1 TPRIQAPA
9 VPMAEAERQQA
20 QRREALEALPTWSL
34 AGRVAISTA
43 QKGGSG
49 RLEWSQQDGAYR
61 VSLSAPVT
69 RQSWSLSLDPEGR
82 ALLEGVE
89 GGPRQGRDASLLL
102 RAATGW
108 EIPVHEL
115 GWLLR
120 GLDTTGAAGVE
131 YGTDAH
137 LQRMQASGW
146 ESTDHE
152 LCWWVRG
159 LEATGAAGVGYGPD
173 GRLQRMKA
181 SGWTIE
187 YQEWLPPQDGYPAM
201 PRRLQDER
209 GTARVRLVVD
219 GCSAP

>member
-1 TPRIQAPA
+1 MKTCLRLAALLPLLWLAACTTTPRIQAPA

-89 GGPRQGRDASLLL
+89 GGPRQGWDPSLLL
-102 RAATGW
+102 REATGW

-115 GWLLR
+115 GW
-120 GLDTTGAAGVE
+120 
-131 YGTDAH
+131 
-137 LQRMQASGW
+137 
-146 ESTDHE
+146 
-152 LCWWVRG
+152 WVRG
-159 LEATGAAGVGYGPD
+159 LETPGATGVEYGPD
-173 GRLQRMKA
+173 GRLQRMQA

-187 YQEWLPPQDGYPAM
+187 YQEWLPPQDGFPAM
-201 PRRLQDER
+201 PRRLQAER

-219 GCSAP
+219 GWSAP